1 MCAFKRLVDFNCP
14 FYVICVFHVNSHS
27 LSIYSIK
34 EQKIFVYLG
43 LFFYISELRHSTDHA
58 DNLGLDPLVW
68 ANITCQTSTD
78 NAY

>member
-1 MCAFKRLVDFNCP
+1 MCL
-14 FYVICVFHVNSHS
+14 VFHVNSHS

-34 EQKIFVYLG
+34 EQKIIVYLG

-68 ANITCQTSTD
+68 ANITCQTSTVTEKSHKTD